1 MSKENISN
9 PASDSELHN
18 LLKQHES
25 SLIIYLLKRL
35 TSPENPISAPELAG
49 KLNELISGA
58 DTTGSEAHPEYFN
71 EKTTRRK
78 LDQLIIPNKNNI
90 RHLLNHILTVSA
102 GGLIKSAL
110 TSGKGQNR
118 YYFEPLLTASD
129 LNLICG
135 SLRSCRYLSESEK
148 NFLISQLRF
157 IYPEPDCGEE
167 KDILEGGGWISAE
180 EAQFKRP
187 SSSSSSFPGKNP
199 AFLKNTQILSEA
211 IEKKIQIELK
221 YGIFDISAS
230 EKVDFHARNADHPY
244 ILNPFALLW
253 NDGEYY
259 LIATSDSNPTPW
271 HYRVDRIIDVK
282 IHRDQQTYEEVKRG
296 EIPESLKP
304 FYERDKESGDLIFN
318 EIKYTNTYPSMAI
331 YKSRNLTNCT
341 FECTNWSLQILV
353 DNFGPD
359 LMIKKSDL
367 PHDPS
372 EVDYVGRRQ
381 TFLLATVKQVQYDN
395 AKRFAINNCQYL
407 TLVSPPKMVDEVY
420 EVLMQSAQK
429 LKQK

>member
-1 MSKENISN
+1 MNKENISN
-9 PASDSELHN
+9 PASDSELRN

-58 DTTGSEAHPEYFN
+58 DTAGSEAHPEYFN

-78 LDQLIIPNKNNI
+78 LEQLNIQNENDI

-102 GGLIKSAL
+102 GGLIQSIP
-110 TSGKGQNR
+110 TSGKKQKR
-118 YYFEPLLTASD
+118 YYFEPLLNSSD

-148 NFLISQLRF
+148 KFLISQLRF
-157 IYPEPDCGEE
+157 IYPESGYGKE
-167 KDILEGGGWISAE
+167 KDIWESGGWISAE
-180 EAQFKRP
+180 EEQFKHP
-187 SSSSSSFPGKNP
+187 LSSSSDLPGKNP
-199 AFLKNTQILSEA
+199 AFLKNTQLLSEA
-211 IEKKIQIELK
+211 IEKKVQIELT
-221 YGIFDISAS
+221 YGIFDLS
-230 EKVDFHARNADHPY
+230 ESGKVGFHARRNADPY

-259 LIATSDSNPTPW
+259 LIANSDSNPTPW
-271 HYRVDRIIDVK
+271 HYRVDRIIDIK
-282 IHRDQQTYEEVKRG
+282 IHRDPQTYEEVKRG

-318 EIKYTNTYPSMAI
+318 EIKYANTYPSMAI
-331 YKSRNLTNCT
+331 YKSKNLTNCT

-359 LMIKKSDL
+359 LMIKKSKL

-395 AKRFAINNCQYL
+395 AMRFAINNCQYL
-407 TLVSPPKMVDEVY
+407 TLVSPSNMVDEVY
-420 EVLMQSAQK
+420 KVLMQSAQK
-429 LKQK
+429 LRQK